1 MNSHKNIHDLIF
13 EKNHVRL
20 IILMLMS
27 MSSFAVLADEEKAVF
42 DIMEYRVEG
51 NTVLPVGKIEQAVY
65 PFLGEAKNIDDV
77 EQARAE
83 LEKSFHDAG
92 YLTVLVNIPEQ
103 NVEVGLV
110 RLEVVEGKVEKLRVV
125 GSHYYSLGTIK
136 NRVPEFAEGN
146 VPNFTEVQKQI
157 TAING
162 TPDRRVA
169 PVLRPG
175 KTPGKV
181 EVDLKVQDTLPFHGG
196 IELNNRYSANTTH
209 TRLSGSMRY
218 DNLWQRDHSL
228 GISFQV
234 TPENTDETKVLSA
247 TYLIPTGG
255 DYWALYGVVS
265 KSDVSAVGDVSVI
278 GNGNILGLR
287 YIHPLPALKT
297 YSHSLTLGVDY
308 KDFQESTVLLGA
320 DGFATP
326 IAYTPFNIGY
336 DATLQGDSSTTQMNF
351 GVTFS
356 VRNLGNDEREFADKR
371 FLATPDFAYV
381 RADLKH
387 TQQLYK
393 GWQLFANVSS
403 QLASQPL
410 ISSEQFAIGGMDSV
424 RGYLESAALGD
435 HGINGTLELRTPPL
449 AKYLSD
455 QIADLHALAFYD
467 TGYVKIIEPLPSQT
481 EAFSLA
487 SVGMGLHLKGW
498 HGLFGELEYAR
509 ALRSVGSV
517 EEGDSRLNFRVGYDW

>member
-1 MNSHKNIHDLIF
+1 MIK
-13 EKNHVRL
+13 
-20 IILMLMS
+20 IIYYLLTCAIWAWLVSTPAM
-27 MSSFAVLADEEKAVF
+27 AEEEKAVF

-51 NTVLPVGKIEQAVY
+51 NSVLPIGKIEEAVY
-65 PFLGEAKNIDDV
+65 PFLGMAKNIDDV
-77 EQARAE
+77 EQARAA

-103 NVEVGLV
+103 NVEVGMV
-110 RLEVVEGKVEKLRVV
+110 RLDVVEGKVEKLRVV
-125 GSHYYSLGTIK
+125 DSHYYSLGAIK

-146 VPNFTEVQKQI
+146 IPNFTEVQKQI
-157 TAING
+157 SAING

-181 EVDLKVQDTLPFHGG
+181 EVDLKVQDSLPFHGG

-209 TRLSGSMRY
+209 SRLSGSMRY

-247 TYLIPTGG
+247 TYMIPTGG
-255 DYWALYGVVS
+255 DYWALYAVNS
-265 KSDVSAVGDVSVI
+265 QSDVSAVGDVNVV
-278 GNGNILGLR
+278 GNGNIFGLR
-287 YIHPLPALKT
+287 YMHPLPPLSG
-297 YSHSLTLGVDY
+297 YLHSLTLGVDY
-308 KDFQESTVLLGA
+308 KDFQESMTLLGA
-320 DGFATP
+320 DSFTTP

-336 DATLQGDSSTTQMNF
+336 DATLQTTNSTTQMNL

-356 VRNLGNDEREFADKR
+356 VRGLGNDEQEFANKR
-371 FLATPDFAYV
+371 FLAKPDFAYA
-381 RADLKH
+381 RADIKH

-393 GWQLFANVSS
+393 GWQLFANVRG

-410 ISSEQFAIGGMDSV
+410 ISSEQFAIGGLDSV

-435 HGINGTLELRTPPL
+435 HGINGTFELRTPSL

-455 QIADLHALAFYD
+455 QIGDLHALAFYD
-467 TGYVKIIEPLPSQT
+467 IGHVSISEPLPGQT
-481 EAFSLA
+481 ERFNLA
-487 SVGMGLHLKGW
+487 SVGVGLHFKGW
-498 HGLFGELEYAR
+498 HGLFSELDFAR
-509 ALRSVGSV
+509 ALRTSGTVSD
-517 EEGDSRLNFRVGYDW
+517 GDSRLHFRVGFDW